1 MSRNAETDQSEMST
15 YPNLV
20 RRNIMPLTI
29 NTNIASLD
37 AQNNLSK
44 SQGSLQTS
52 LQRLSSGLRI
62 NSAKDDAAGLAI
74 SQRFQAQISGDARA
88 SQNANDG
95 ISLAQT
101 DEGGL
106 ATSGDLLQ
114 RIRVLAVQSAN
125 GSNSDSDRQ
134 SIQNEVSS
142 LSAELDRVATST
154 QFNGQNVLDGSLTST
169 QFQVGANANQT
180 INIGIQSAKAADIG
194 NNTLSSGLTSTIA
207 QAAVAVAVPANATT
221 GAAAFNGNTVTAQ
234 TLSITSGAGVTT
246 PVVINQGDSAKQIAA
261 SVNNQSE
268 QSGVTA
274 SASTTAT
281 LSGITDG
288 AVQFTLRGANSIAS
302 DANSQPVTI
311 SAAVKGGDLSALA
324 QAVNAQTGTTNIAA
338 SVQTAADGTKEL
350 KLTDSTGD
358 DIQLQDSGSAGLA
371 TAQLRGADTTV
382 AIGNTP
388 ATPGANV
395 AVANADLVVGG
406 HVDFTSDSGFSVS
419 GGDNSVIA
427 SGNNGSSLQS
437 VSKIDVSTVAGSNAA
452 LATIDAAL
460 NQINSNRA
468 SLGAIQNRFASTI
481 SNLQTTGEN
490 LSASQSRIQD
500 TDFAAE
506 TANLTRGQILQQ
518 AGTAILAQAN
528 SLPNGVLSLL
538 RG

>member
-1 MSRNAETDQSEMST
+1 
-15 YPNLV
+15 
-20 RRNIMPLTI
+20 MPLTI

-101 DEGGL
+101 AEGGL

-311 SAAVKGGDLSALA
+311 SAAVTGGDLSALA

>member
-1 MSRNAETDQSEMST
+1 
-15 YPNLV
+15 
-20 RRNIMPLTI
+20 MPLTI

-101 DEGGL
+101 AEGGL

-194 NNTLSSGLTSTIA
+194 NNTLSTGSASSIS
-207 QAAVAVAVPANATT
+207 QAAAGIPLTDA
-221 GAAAFNGNTVTAQ
+221 NGNNFNANSVTEQ
-234 TLSITSGAGVTT
+234 TLKITSGSGATT
-246 PVVINQGDSAKQIAA
+246 SVAVLQGDTAKAVAA
-261 SVNNQSE
+261 KTNDLSE

-274 SASTTAT
+274 SATTTAT
-281 LSGITDG
+281 LSGISDG

>member
-1 MSRNAETDQSEMST
+1 
-15 YPNLV
+15 
-20 RRNIMPLTI
+20 MPLTI

-74 SQRFQAQISGDARA
+74 SQRFQAQISGDSRA

-101 DEGGL
+101 AEGGL
-106 ATSGDLLQ
+106 STSGDLLQ

-142 LSAELDRVATST
+142 LTSELDRVATST

-180 INIGIQSAKAADIG
+180 INIGIQSARSADIG
-194 NNTLSSGLTSTIA
+194 NNTLTSGATSTIS
-207 QAAVAVAVPANATT
+207 QAAAGIASTDAN
-221 GAAAFNGNTVTAQ
+221 GNSFNANTVTAQ
-234 TLSITSGAGVTT
+234 TLTVTSGSGVTT
-246 PVVINQGDSAKQIAA
+246 PVIINQGDTAAQIAA
-261 SVNNQSE
+261 KTNDLSQ

-281 LSGITDG
+281 LSKISDG
-288 AVQFTLRGANSIAS
+288 QVQFTLRGANSIAN
-302 DANSQPVTI
+302 DAASQPVTI
-311 SAAVKGGDLSALA
+311 SAAVKDGDLSSLA
-324 QAVNAQTGTTNIAA
+324 QAVNAQTGTTNVAA
-338 SVQTAADGTKEL
+338 SIQTASDGTKEL

-371 TAQLRGADTTV
+371 TAQLRGADTAAAV
-382 AIGNTP
+382 GNTP
-388 ATPGANV
+388 ATQGTNV
-395 AVANADLVVGG
+395 AVANTDLVVGG
-406 HVDFTSDSGFSVS
+406 SVSYTSDSGFSIS
-419 GGDNSVIA
+419 GGDNSVLA
-427 SGNNGSSLQS
+427 AGNNGSNLQS
-437 VSKIDVSTVAGSNAA
+437 VAKIDVSTVAGSNAA

-460 NQINSNRA
+460 DQINSNRA

-500 TDFAAE
+500 TDYAAE

>member
-1 MSRNAETDQSEMST
+1 
-15 YPNLV
+15 
-20 RRNIMPLTI
+20 MPLTI

-101 DEGGL
+101 AEGGL
-106 ATSGDLLQ
+106 STSGDLLQ

-180 INIGIQSAKAADIG
+180 INIGIQSARAADIG
-194 NNTLSSGLTSTIA
+194 NNTLSSGATSTIS
-207 QAAVAVAVPANATT
+207 QAAAGITT
-221 GAAAFNGNTVTAQ
+221 TDSNGNSFSANTVTAQ

-246 PVVINQGDSAKQIAA
+246 PVIINAGDSASQIAA
-261 SVNNQSE
+261 KTNDLSQ

-281 LSGITDG
+281 LSKITDG
-288 AVQFTLRGANSIAS
+288 AVQFTLRGSNSIAN
-302 DANSQPVTI
+302 DASSQPVTI
-311 SAAVKGGDLSALA
+311 SAAVKDGDLSALA
-324 QAVNAQTGTTNIAA
+324 QAVNAQTGTTNVAA
-338 SVQTAADGTKEL
+338 TIQTASDGTKEL

-371 TAQLRGADTTV
+371 TAQLRGADTAAAV
-382 AIGNTP
+382 GNTP
-388 ATPGANV
+388 ATPGTNA
-395 AVANADLVVGG
+395 AVANSDLVVGG
-406 HVDFTSDSGFSVS
+406 SVSYTSDNGFSIS
-419 GGDNSVIA
+419 GGDNSVLA
-427 SGNNGSSLQS
+427 AGNNGSNLQS

>member
-1 MSRNAETDQSEMST
+1 
-15 YPNLV
+15 
-20 RRNIMPLTI
+20 MPLTI

-194 NNTLSSGLTSTIA
+194 NNTLSSGLTSTIS
-207 QAAVAVAVPANATT
+207 QAAAAVAVPANAIT
-221 GAAAFNGNTVTAQ
+221 GAPAFSDGNTVTGQ

-311 SAAVKGGDLSALA
+311 SAAVTGGDLSALA

>member
-1 MSRNAETDQSEMST
+1 
-15 YPNLV
+15 
-20 RRNIMPLTI
+20 MPLTI

-101 DEGGL
+101 AEGGL

-311 SAAVKGGDLSALA
+311 SAAVTGGDLSALA

-371 TAQLRGADTTV
+371 TANLRGADTTV